1 MIKTNKVLA
10 RIQFITSIGN
20 HIGFFGVVYALYV
33 ITGSALKAGLLMA
46 IQQVGHALAAAIYPF
61 LLIKFDPKRLIILT
75 QFISLLV
82 LGLVYFLL
90 QKFTINIVQYVY
102 LFMTIVAFLDRI
114 YLMATEYFS
123 KTISDMDN
131 SHREN
136 KVKSFLHSL
145 ELSFWDL
152 VFSFILLTYFHY
164 GLSIMLD
171 AISFIFAIISG
182 LNLQFLVLKE
192 KLRTDISHSYI
203 KNLKYIIKD
212 NQLRRLL
219 LTRSFFF
226 FYSSCNF

>member
-123 KTISDMDN
+123 KLFQIWII
-131 SHREN
+131 HIERN

-152 VFSFILLTYFHY
+152 YFLLY
-164 GLSIMLD
+164 
-171 AISFIFAIISG
+171 
-182 LNLQFLVLKE
+182 
-192 KLRTDISHSYI
+192 
-203 KNLKYIIKD
+203 
-212 NQLRRLL
+212 
-219 LTRSFFF
+219 
-226 FYSSCNF
+226 C